1 MTTISHEPPT
11 AVRRAA
17 WLDNRDLWASLAISA
32 MWLTVLVVSLWG
44 PDIHAYDSSG
54 SHSTIPS
61 GAVLGLFA
69 VIGSWAVAK
78 YGFRRTSGD
87 S

>member
-11 AVRRAA
+11 AFRRTA
-17 WLDNRDLWASLAISA
+17 WLSNRDVWASLAISV
-32 MWLTVLVVSLWG
+32 MWLTVMVVSLWG

-54 SHSTIPS
+54 SGSTIPS
-61 GAVLGLFA
+61 GVVLGLFA

-78 YGFRRTSGD
+78 YGFRRTPD
-87 S
+87 NR

>member
-11 AVRRAA
+11 ALRRTA
-17 WLDNRDLWASLAISA
+17 WLSNRDLWASLAISV
-32 MWLTVLVVSLWG
+32 MWLTVMIVSLWG
-44 PDIHAYDSSG
+44 PDIRTYDVSG
-54 SHSTIPS
+54 SNATIPS
-61 GAVLGLFA
+61 GVVLGLFA

-78 YGFRRTSGD
+78 YGFRRTPSD